1 MGLKVQ
7 KLSHSFALLDVHLCC
22 DDASLISLHEF
33 QSNLQDIS
41 NFINDEPSDDIL
53 IIGDFN
59 ADSSIFLKVKW

>member
-7 KLSHSFALLDVHLCC
+7 TMSHSFILHNVYLYC
-22 DDASLISLHEF
+22 DDPSHISLHEF

-41 NFINDEPSDDIL
+41 NFINDEPFDDII

-59 ADSSIFLKVKW
+59 AEPFN